1 MEIQQTKE
9 DILYEKMYLDTQL
22 AFESKNLNDYK
33 GYLQAILD
41 TANTLL
47 YDEIIDISRFIQ
59 NFRQSIDLVSY
70 KYTDFL

>member
-47 YDEIIDISRFIQ
+47 YDKTIDISRFIQ

>member
-47 YDEIIDISRFIQ
+47 HEETIDISRFIQ
-59 NFRQSIDLVSY
+59 DFRKSIDLVSY